1 MIMFIKKIVHRRKLT
16 FSVLLL
22 LSLAIS
28 AWMCYAPSASA
39 HAMSGGPATL
49 QHTYIGHTSLH
60 TYVLCPGNGC
70 NHQDPYAM
78 GCAASM
84 YPVAIAPLD
93 GGSVTG
99 QVVLEY
105 SSVCQTNWNQIY
117 SDNGAEYLAGCV
129 IRKAGPDGP
138 TDADCYSSTRFSWI
152 NTNMLWSP
160 HNLDDAVDVLWIS
173 VVAVPWDRSPDTIL
187 RLDTIRHRIAKTQRN
202 LRLS

>member
-1 MIMFIKKIVHRRKLT
+1 MFIKKIVHRRKLA
-16 FSVLLL
+16 FSMLLL

-28 AWMCYAPSASA
+28 AWMFDAPSASA
-39 HAMSGGPATL
+39 HATSGGPAAL
-49 QHTYIGHTSLH
+49 QHTHAKQTSLH
-60 TYVLCPGNGC
+60 TYVLCSGNEC

-84 YPVAIAPLD
+84 YPVAIASLD

-105 SSVCQTNWNQIY
+105 SSVCQTNWEQIY

-129 IRKAGPDGP
+129 MRKAGPDGP

-160 HNLDDAVDVLWIS
+160 HNLDDAAGCFVEVCRGGSVGLIS
-173 VVAVPWDRSPDTIL
+173 GYFIETGYY
-187 RLDTIRHRIAKTQRN
+187 
-202 LRLS
+202 